1 MTYPIWPPVP
11 GVGLRSCGTPAR
23 AAAHA
28 LQRAA
33 APRPAPAPSPAA
45 RRRALRRYWQIVPL
59 AVVLWALDAVDKFRA
74 GAQSAGLAHAPVINH
89 ASDALG
95 GTIAKVMNQ
104 WTSSHPLAA
113 APATAYYIVLH
124 VLVTGTVGV
133 LLLRSAH
140 PSYPRHRNALIATG
154 VAALVTFWAYPV
166 APPRMLPGYHDTTAA
181 TVPIFHSLLET
192 HAADQFASLPSLHV
206 TWALWV
212 AIATRP
218 LLRRRLWRTAIWAYP
233 LLTTADVLATA
244 NHYLLDALTAPL
256 VLAIGYATAAALPVL
271 TRYVHRPRRA
281 TGTHPPTGP
290 LHALAEDTV
299 HSPGPDLLPPRRPDP
314 RRHLSARG
322 PAAKDSTGQAH
333 LRVTPHV
340 ALPHNVPSRTSPE
353 EIRSRRQ

>member
-11 GVGLRSCGTPAR
+11 GVGLRSSATPAR

-33 APRPAPAPSPAA
+33 ASRPVRVPSRAA
-45 RRRALRRYWQIVPL
+45 RWRTLRRYWQIVPL
-59 AVVLWALDAVDKFRA
+59 AAVLWALDAVDKFRG
-74 GAQSAGLAHAPVINH
+74 GAQVAGLAHAPVINQ

-95 GTIAKVMNQ
+95 GAIAKVMNQ

-124 VLVTGTVGV
+124 VLVAGTVGV
-133 LLLRSAH
+133 LLLRSGH

-154 VAALVTFWAYPV
+154 VTGLVTFWAYPV
-166 APPRMLPGYHDTTAA
+166 APPRMLPGYHDTAAA
-181 TVPIFHSLLET
+181 TMPLFHSLLET

-212 AIATRP
+212 AVATRP

-233 LLTTADVLATA
+233 LLTTVDVLATA
-244 NHYLLDALTAPL
+244 NHYLLDAVTAPL

-271 TRYVHRPRRA
+271 TRHTHSPRRA
-281 TGTHPPTGP
+281 TGAHPPTG
-290 LHALAEDTV
+290 LQHALPEDAV
-299 HSPGPDLLPPRRPDP
+299 HSPEPDPLLPRRPDP

-322 PAAKDSTGQAH
+322 PAAKDSTGQVH

-353 EIRSRRQ
+353 EVRSRRR